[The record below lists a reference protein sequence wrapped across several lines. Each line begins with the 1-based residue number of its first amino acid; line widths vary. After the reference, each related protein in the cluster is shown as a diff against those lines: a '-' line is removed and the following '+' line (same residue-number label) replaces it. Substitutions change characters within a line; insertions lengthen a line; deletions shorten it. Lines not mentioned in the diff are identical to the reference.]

1 MYTISSSLTNCLNP
15 NINTT
20 CPTKLRN
27 GDEINKL
34 LIVLVFLEI
43 LMSLQLIEGGDQ
55 LLVVVGLFQ
64 AIVMWVVTV
73 QRHQRLSG
81 KFLTLGYGLVE

>member
-1 MYTISSSLTNCLNP
+1 
-15 NINTT
+15 
-20 CPTKLRN
+20 
-27 GDEINKL
+27 
-34 LIVLVFLEI
+34 
-43 LMSLQLIEGGDQ
+43 MSLQLIEGGDQ

-81 KFLTLGYGLVE
+81 KLLTLGYGLVE

>member
-1 MYTISSSLTNCLNP
+1 
-15 NINTT
+15 
-20 CPTKLRN
+20 
-27 GDEINKL
+27 
-34 LIVLVFLEI
+34 
-43 LMSLQLIEGGDQ
+43 MSLQLIEGGDQ